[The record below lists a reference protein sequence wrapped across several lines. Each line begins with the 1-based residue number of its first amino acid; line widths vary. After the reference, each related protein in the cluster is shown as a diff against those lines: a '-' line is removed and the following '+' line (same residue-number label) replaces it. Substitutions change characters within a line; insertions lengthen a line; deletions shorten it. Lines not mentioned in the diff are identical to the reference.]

1 MEQTRD
7 GAGRASAREEFAAAV
22 TEHSHGMFR
31 AARSILDSDADAE
44 DAVGEAVLRAW
55 QSWDR
60 LRARGAVRAWLL
72 KIAVNCAYEQRRR
85 DSRVIYT
92 DELEPLAGGA
102 EDALPGGLWDAVLH
116 LPEEQRAAV
125 TLYYYE
131 DLPVAEIARG
141 PGPPAAQGATTGGG
155 QNMNRLDER
164 LKERA
169 RREDCP
175 VPQGF
180 DGRMDAILEGLPE
193 GRRKPG
199 PRRLRRWVVAGVL
212 AAALCVGGVAAA
224 SGALELIARPGGF
237 GGTAEGFQP
246 YSAEVG
252 ASVTDQGY
260 TLTLDGIGVDE
271 AFITIYATITG
282 EEPIPDWGG
291 EEGVGPAV
299 WPLNLRAEGREL
311 ESWGAQME
319 WERLDSHTVQ
329 LTQRC
334 PVMTVL
340 PAVVELEVYTDQLV
354 PQVRGNWSLELLVDK
369 TAPDGESLVAEPN
382 LPFTVDG
389 QRITVEKVAVAPSGG
404 GLVLSARSDRPFTH
418 FILRDDQGTVLP
430 HSPYGLVYGSLRTRS
445 NFYEFQGGRTNMA
458 SLTLVPW
465 AADGGTHRVSG
476 SLDDLPLT
484 DEGADNGYTLL
495 SLDVGEEQATAV
507 FRAEGILGLS
517 DAYTP
522 DFGLLNADGAELA
535 LGGAKEW
542 KREMET
548 GNWIVTW
555 SYPEMLA
562 GQVAGVCFWQ
572 PNCILLEDEA
582 VTIPLN

>member
-1 MEQTRD
+1 MGSEMCIRD
-7 GAGRASAREEFAAAV
+7 R
-22 TEHSHGMFR
+22 
-31 AARSILDSDADAE
+31 
-44 DAVGEAVLRAW
+44 
-55 QSWDR
+55 
-60 LRARGAVRAWLL
+60 
-72 KIAVNCAYEQRRR
+72 
-85 DSRVIYT
+85 
-92 DELEPLAGGA
+92 
-102 EDALPGGLWDAVLH
+102 
-116 LPEEQRAAV
+116 
-125 TLYYYE
+125 
-131 DLPVAEIARG
+131 
-141 PGPPAAQGATTGGG
+141 
-155 QNMNRLDER
+155 
-164 LKERA
+164 
-169 RREDCP
+169 
-175 VPQGF
+175 
-180 DGRMDAILEGLPE
+180 
-193 GRRKPG
+193 
-199 PRRLRRWVVAGVL
+199 
-212 AAALCVGGVAAA
+212 
-224 SGALELIARPGGF
+224 
-237 GGTAEGFQP
+237 
-246 YSAEVG
+246 
-252 ASVTDQGY
+252 
-260 TLTLDGIGVDE
+260 
-271 AFITIYATITG
+271 
-282 EEPIPDWGG
+282 
-291 EEGVGPAV
+291 
-299 WPLNLRAEGREL
+299 
-311 ESWGAQME
+311 SWGAQME

-465 AADGGTHRVSG
+465 TADGGTHRVSG

-542 KREMET
+542 KRDMET